1 MIQNNLLHMYDSF
14 ATFPFLKNVLID
26 PQNFLFVF
34 LLLVQPV
41 KPLPAKIGRNVNN
54 ACTVQIL

>member
-1 MIQNNLLHMYDSF
+1 MYDSF